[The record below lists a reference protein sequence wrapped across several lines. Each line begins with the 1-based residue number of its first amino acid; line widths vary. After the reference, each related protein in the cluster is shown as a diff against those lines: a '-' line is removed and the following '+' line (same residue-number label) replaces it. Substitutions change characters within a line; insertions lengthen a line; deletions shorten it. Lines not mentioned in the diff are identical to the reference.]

1 VKDVNE
7 LVARIEGAFTKVKD
21 RIKQEQQQELRLHQ
35 DRQELLKEYAK
46 AQARVVE
53 IAKPRLEAL
62 AKRAGERAT
71 VTPSVSETRRSV
83 RFEFR
88 SPKVFM
94 TLTFSVAPDKDVKN
108 VVVDQNLQVVPVL
121 WRFDP
126 HSEFITPIAAVDA
139 DGLATWL
146 DDRIVAFVELFVQIH
161 ESEFYDKVD
170 FVEDPIA
177 KVKFPK
183 FAAAATLEHGGQTH
197 FFMSED
203 TKAAFARQK
212 GLAVA

>member
-1 VKDVNE
+1 VKDVND
-7 LVARIEGAFTKVKD
+7 LVARIEGALTKVTD
-21 RIKQEQQQELRLHQ
+21 RIKQEQHQELRLHQ

-46 AQARVVE
+46 AQAKVVE

-88 SPKVFM
+88 SPKVFI
-94 TLTFSVAPDKDVKN
+94 TLTFAVAPDKDVKN

-121 WRFDP
+121 WSFDS
-126 HSEFITPIAAVDA
+126 HSEFITPIKAVDA
-139 DGLATWL
+139 DGLAKWL

-161 ESEFYDKVD
+161 ESELYDKVD
-170 FVEDPIA
+170 YVEDPIA

-183 FAAAATLEHGGQTH
+183 FAAAATLDHDGKTH
-197 FFMSED
+197 FFISEE
-203 TKAAFARQK
+203 TKATFARQK
-212 GLAVA
+212 GLA

>member
-21 RIKQEQQQELRLHQ
+21 RIKQEQHQELRLHQ
-35 DRQELLKEYAK
+35 DRQELLNEYAK
-46 AQARVVE
+46 AQAKVVE

-62 AKRAGERAT
+62 AKRAGDRAT

-88 SPKVFM
+88 SPKVFI
-94 TLTFSVAPDKDVKN
+94 TLTFAVAPDKDLKN

-126 HSEFITPIAAVDA
+126 HSEFSTPIKAVDA
-139 DGLATWL
+139 DGLAKWL

-161 ESEFYDKVD
+161 ESELYDKVD
-170 FVEDPIA
+170 YVEDPIA
-177 KVKFPK
+177 KIKFPK
-183 FAAAATLEHGGQTH
+183 FAAAATLDHDGKTH
-197 FFMSED
+197 FFISEE
-203 TKAAFARQK
+203 TKATFARQK